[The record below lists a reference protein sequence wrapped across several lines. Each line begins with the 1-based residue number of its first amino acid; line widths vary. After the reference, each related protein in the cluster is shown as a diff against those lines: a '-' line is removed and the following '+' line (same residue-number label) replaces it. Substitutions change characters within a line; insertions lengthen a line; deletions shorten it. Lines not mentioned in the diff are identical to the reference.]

1 MNTRRA
7 ILLLICTLSI
17 GSIFSQQSNVDKAA
31 YELGMALAAQNT
43 RLDRQVEKLMYKY
56 CTLLQ
61 SVKGMYVDS
70 VDIDKFTDDAINNAL
85 KELDPHSIYIPK
97 SEVEEMNEGIEGNFV
112 GIGVAYNLYNDT
124 VVINQTISGTPAA
137 RAGILPGDKII
148 SIDGV
153 RVAGVKIKRSKIP
166 AMIKGEKDT
175 KVLLG
180 IKRENVKDTLS
191 FSIKRDKIPIY
202 SVDLAKIIRPGV
214 GYIKVNSYS
223 MTTTDEVNKAIETLE
238 SEGGF
243 HTLILD
249 LQGNG
254 GGIMKAAINMVNL
267 FLEPNKTIVSSKGT
281 HYPEQFI
288 RSSNWG
294 KKLTDTKLIVL
305 IDEYSASASEI
316 TAGALQDWDRAT
328 IIGRRSFGKG
338 LIQNRTTLYDGS
350 ELRLTIARYFTPTG
364 RSIQKPY
371 DKGAENYYHD
381 LENRYKRGEFMHS
394 DSITFPD
401 SLKYKTLIKGKTIY
415 GGGGIF
421 PDIFVP
427 LDTNKYTQYHKSL
440 LRKGIINKETT
451 SYIAKNRNNLIR
463 SFKNIE
469 YFKYYFTVPN
479 SLLDKIKEDSKEE
492 KINFDEKDFDDSKE
506 KISLQI
512 KAIIGQTL
520 FGTKAY
526 YDIMLQENDA
536 LQRALQYIKEGK

>member
-1 MNTRRA
+1 
-7 ILLLICTLSI
+7 
-17 GSIFSQQSNVDKAA
+17 
-31 YELGMALAAQNT
+31 
-43 RLDRQVEKLMYKY
+43 
-56 CTLLQ
+56 
-61 SVKGMYVDS
+61 
-70 VDIDKFTDDAINNAL
+70 
-85 KELDPHSIYIPK
+85 
-97 SEVEEMNEGIEGNFV
+97 MNEGIEGNFV

-175 KVLLG
+175 KVHLG

>member
-1 MNTRRA
+1 
-7 ILLLICTLSI
+7 
-17 GSIFSQQSNVDKAA
+17 
-31 YELGMALAAQNT
+31 
-43 RLDRQVEKLMYKY
+43 
-56 CTLLQ
+56 
-61 SVKGMYVDS
+61 
-70 VDIDKFTDDAINNAL
+70 
-85 KELDPHSIYIPK
+85 
-97 SEVEEMNEGIEGNFV
+97 
-112 GIGVAYNLYNDT
+112 
-124 VVINQTISGTPAA
+124 
-137 RAGILPGDKII
+137 
-148 SIDGV
+148 
-153 RVAGVKIKRSKIP
+153 
-166 AMIKGEKDT
+166 
-175 KVLLG
+175 
-180 IKRENVKDTLS
+180 
-191 FSIKRDKIPIY
+191 
-202 SVDLAKIIRPGV
+202 
-214 GYIKVNSYS
+214 

-451 SYIAKNRNNLIR
+451 SYIAKNRNSLIR
-463 SFKNIE
+463 AFKNFE
-469 YFKYYFTVPN
+469 DFKYYFTVPN
-479 SLLDKIKEDSKEE
+479 SLLDKIKADSKEE
-492 KINFDEKDFDDSKE
+492 KIDFNEKDFDDSKE

>member
-1 MNTRRA
+1 MKIRRV
-7 ILLLICTLSI
+7 ILLLICTLSVELLC
-17 GSIFSQQSNVDKAA
+17 SQYSNADKAA
-31 YELGMALAAQNT
+31 YQLGMKHAINS
-43 RLDRQVEKLMYKY
+43 RLDKQIESLMYKY

-97 SEVEEMNEGIEGNFV
+97 AEVEEMNEGIEGNFV
-112 GIGVAYNLYNDT
+112 GIGVAYNIYNDT
-124 VVINQTISGTPAA
+124 VVINQTISGTPAE

-166 AMIKGEKDT
+166 TMIKGEKDT
-175 KVLLG
+175 KVHLG
-180 IKRENVKDTLS
+180 IQRESKKDTLA
-191 FSIKRDKIPIY
+191 FTIKRDKIPIY
-202 SVDLAKIIRPGV
+202 SIDLSTIVEPGV
-214 GYIKVNSYS
+214 GYIKVNSFS
-223 MTTTDEVNKAIETLE
+223 MTTTDEMNKALDKLE

-243 HTLILD
+243 NTLILD

-267 FLEPNKTIVSSKGT
+267 FLEPNLTIVSSKGT
-281 HYPEQFI
+281 HYPEQYI
-288 RSSNWG
+288 RSSNYG
-294 KKLTDTKLIVL
+294 KKLTDKNLIIL

-350 ELRLTIARYFTPTG
+350 ELRLTIARYFTPCG

-371 DKGAENYYHD
+371 DKGADNYFHD
-381 LENRYKRGEFMHS
+381 LENRFKRGEFMHS

-401 SLKYKTLIKGKTIY
+401 SLKYKTLKKGKTIY

-427 LDTNKYTQYHKSL
+427 LDTNKYTTYHKAL
-440 LRKGIINKETT
+440 LRKGIINKEV
-451 SYIAKNRNNLIR
+451 SAYIGKNRKKLTSEYK
-463 SFKNIE
+463 SFE
-469 YFKYYFTVPN
+469 YYKAHFTAPTD
-479 SLLDKIKEDSKEE
+479 LLEKIKSASKEE
-492 KINFDEKDFDDSKE
+492 KIQFTEKEFTNSTE

-520 FGTKAY
+520 FSTKAY
-526 YDIMLQENDA
+526 YEIMLPENDA
-536 LQRALQYIKEGK
+536 LQRALYYIKEGK